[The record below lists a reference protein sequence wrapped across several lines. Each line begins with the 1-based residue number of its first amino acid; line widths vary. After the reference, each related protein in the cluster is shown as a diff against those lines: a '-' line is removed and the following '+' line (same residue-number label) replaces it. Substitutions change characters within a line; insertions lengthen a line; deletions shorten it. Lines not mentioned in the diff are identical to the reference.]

1 MDNLT
6 DVAVF
11 VRVVERGSFTLAAD
25 DLDLSRAVV
34 SKYLSRLEERLGA
47 RLLNRTTRRLSL
59 TEAGAALFEASKGA
73 IERIEEAEA
82 AVARFQAEPRGRLRV
97 SAPMSFGILHL
108 GPAMADFARAHPKV
122 TLDVKLDDRFV
133 NLVEEGIDVAVRIG
147 VLTDSSLV
155 ARKLA
160 VTRAVACASP
170 EYLARHGEPET
181 PEDLASHNC
190 LIYSYLATANVWRF
204 TASDGREIPVAVTG
218 TFRIN
223 NGIVLAEAALAGHG
237 ILMTPSFYVA
247 PLLRA
252 GKLKRILPAYRLKE
266 LGIYAVYPQREHV
279 PPKVRA
285 FADFLAQ
292 RFGRKP
298 DWEKS

>member
-25 DLDLSRAVV
+25 DLALSRAVV

-47 RLLNRTTRRLSL
+47 RLLHRTTRRLSL
-59 TEAGAALFEASKGA
+59 TEAGAALFEASRGA
-73 IERIEEAEA
+73 LERIEEAEA
-82 AVARFQAEPRGRLRV
+82 AVAQFQAEPRGRLRV

-108 GPAMADFARAHPKV
+108 GPAIADFARANPKV
-122 TLDVKLDDRFV
+122 TLDMRLDDRFV

-160 VTRAVACASP
+160 STRAIACAAPS
-170 EYLARHGEPET
+170 YLAEFGEPET
-181 PEDLASHNC
+181 PEDLAGHNC
-190 LIYSYLATANVWRF
+190 LVYSYLSTANVWRF
-204 TASDGREIPVAVTG
+204 TAPDGRELPVAING
-218 TFRIN
+218 SFRVN
-223 NGIVLAEAALAGHG
+223 NGIVLAEAAVAGHG

-247 PLLRA
+247 PLVRD
-252 GKLKRILPAYRLKE
+252 GRLKQILAPYKLKE
-266 LGIYAVYPQREHV
+266 LGIYAVYPQSGHV

-285 FADFLAQ
+285 FVDFLVQ

-298 DWEKS
+298 DWEKF